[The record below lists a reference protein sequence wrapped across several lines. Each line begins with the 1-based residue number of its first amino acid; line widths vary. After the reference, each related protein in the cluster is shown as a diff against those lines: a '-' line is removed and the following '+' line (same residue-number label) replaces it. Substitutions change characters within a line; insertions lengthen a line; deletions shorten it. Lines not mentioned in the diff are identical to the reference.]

1 MKKLLALSALVVIL
15 GCSNPADNVP
25 AASVGPASTPAES
38 SDSAADATETV
49 AGDAAASSSASDSA
63 QPAPAAATPGDVAG
77 SVYTFGPE
85 NAKIE
90 FTGSKVTGS
99 HDGGF
104 KEFSGELRLENGE
117 LADRGIQVEII
128 TDSLW
133 SDSDRL
139 TGHLKNQD
147 FFHVEK
153 YPTATFVSTAID
165 PSDNGATIT
174 GDLTLH
180 GVTKSISF
188 PAQVEVA
195 EGKVHLASEFS
206 INRFDFDIKY
216 AGKADDLIRQEVVIR
231 LDVTAT
237 PGSAE

>member
-1 MKKLLALSALVVIL
+1 MKKLFALPMLLILL

-25 AASVGPASTPAES
+25 AASVGPASTATAEG
-38 SDSAADATETV
+38 T
-49 AGDAAASSSASDSA
+49 GDAGASTDSSTASDSA
-63 QPAPAAATPGDVAG
+63 EATPAQTPPTDVAG
-77 SVYTFGPE
+77 AVYTFGPE
-85 NAKIE
+85 TSKIE
-90 FTGSKVTGS
+90 FTGSKVTGK

-104 KEFSGELRLENGE
+104 KEFSGQLRVADGR
-117 LADRGIQVEII
+117 LADSGIQVEII

-133 SDSDRL
+133 SDSERL

-147 FFHVEK
+147 FFEVET
-153 YPTATFVSTAID
+153 YPTAAFQSTAIKPAD
-165 PSDNGATIT
+165 SGITIT

-188 PAQVEVA
+188 PAQVEIA
-195 EGKVHLASEFS
+195 EDQVHLTSEFY

-216 AGKADDLIRQEVVIR
+216 GGKPDDLIREEVVIR
-231 LDVTAT
+231 LDVTAA